1 MNGWF
6 SSIPTLSYTA
16 YTYLTLYFYNHLAT
30 TPIDPHKTD
39 SNEPGLGSV
48 FYSSGWPQSL
58 AWAASQWPSPAPAKL
73 AIQLGEKML
82 EKFGSPTKIFK
93 IWAIMGIEP
102 NYSHIRTKFYGNR
115 TNKKYVSPTKT
126 GLQHPPTIEFLG
138 YSVPSGWLWLTACHG
153 KWPIL
158 LRKMYKHDDLPM
170 AMLHSYAKYSEANS
184 GMDHVHRSLW

>member
-1 MNGWF
+1 ML
-6 SSIPTLSYTA
+6 PVLL
-16 YTYLTLYFYNHLAT
+16 TYHHQAT

-73 AIQLGEKML
+73 AIQLGENML

-102 NYSHIRTKFYGNR
+102 KYSHIRTKFYGNR

-138 YSVPSGWLWLTACHG
+138 YSAPSGWLWLTACYG
-153 KWPIL
+153 KWPLFCWEKCINMMIYLWRCSIATLNIQKLIL
-158 LRKMYKHDDLPM
+158 GWIMFIDRYDKH
-170 AMLHSYAKYSEANS
+170 SRGKYPIN
-184 GMDHVHRSLW
+184 GPFF

>member
-1 MNGWF
+1 MHKNIPTLKLPMNGWF

-73 AIQLGEKML
+73 AIQLGEKNAG
-82 EKFGSPTKIFK
+82 E
-93 IWAIMGIEP
+93 IWVTHQNIQNMG
-102 NYSHIRTKFYGNR
+102 NNGNR
-115 TNKKYVSPTKT
+115 TKLFP
-126 GLQHPPTIEFLG
+126 
-138 YSVPSGWLWLTACHG
+138 YSNQILWESNQQKICVTHQNRTSTSSNHRISRILCTLWLVMTNS
-153 KWPIL
+153 L
-158 LRKMYKHDDLPM
+158 LWKMTHFAEKD
-170 AMLHSYAKYSEANS
+170 
-184 GMDHVHRSLW
+184 V